1 MTTEKPAHQQD
12 AGSVHLRDAEPARR
26 RAAGPARRRDAE
38 ATRRALTDAAA
49 ELFAERGYDRTTVRA
64 IAERA
69 GVNQA
74 LLFRYFGSKTALFGE
89 VVARDGHKQL
99 RETPVERLLETTLR
113 DLLAPVGTAPE
124 DRSLEVFLRSVGGD
138 DAVSRTNRRLTEE
151 YAGALAGLTD
161 ADDAELRSALVL
173 AWLLGI
179 GLTRVVV
186 RQEPLASADPDHV
199 CGLML
204 SAARTLL
211 EQLP

>member
-1 MTTEKPAHQQD
+1 MTAEK
-12 AGSVHLRDAEPARR
+12 ARK
-26 RAAGPARRRDAE
+26 PARRRDAD
-38 ATRRALTDAAA
+38 ATRRLLVEAAA

-64 IAERA
+64 IAARA

-89 VVARDGHKQL
+89 VVARDGRRQL
-99 RETPVERLLETTLR
+99 RETPPERLLETALR
-113 DLLAPVGTAPE
+113 NLLAPPGDAPPG

-138 DAVSRTNRRLTEE
+138 DEAAQTSRRLTEE
-151 YAGALAGLTD
+151 YTGVLAGLTD

-186 RQEPLASADPDHV
+186 RQQPLSGADPEHV
-199 CGLML
+199 CHLML
-204 SAARTLL
+204 TAARTLL